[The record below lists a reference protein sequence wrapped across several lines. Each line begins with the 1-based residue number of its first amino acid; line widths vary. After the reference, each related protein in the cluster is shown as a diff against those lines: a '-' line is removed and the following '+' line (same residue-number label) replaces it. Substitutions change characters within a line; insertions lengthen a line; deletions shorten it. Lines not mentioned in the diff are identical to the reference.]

1 MEDSIGSLEAGK
13 YADVVILDGKAPN
26 LRPLVPENIIAN
38 IAYSAS
44 SFNVKTVFCQ
54 GDMVVDDSKILT
66 LDTEAVMDASEDIWR
81 TLCLR

>member
-1 MEDSIGSLEAGK
+1 MILNGK
-13 YADVVILDGKAPN
+13 SPN
-26 LRPLVPENIIAN
+26 LRPLLPENIIAN

-54 GDMVVDDSKILT
+54 GDMVVDDSEILT

-81 TLCLR
+81 SLCLR